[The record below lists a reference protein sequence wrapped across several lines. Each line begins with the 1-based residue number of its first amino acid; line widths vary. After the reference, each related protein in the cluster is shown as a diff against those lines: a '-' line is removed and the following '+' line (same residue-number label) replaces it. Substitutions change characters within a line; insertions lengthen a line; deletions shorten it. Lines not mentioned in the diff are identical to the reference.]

1 MARWNVASRP
11 GWADL
16 TTSVAV
22 AFAFSAVC
30 LAQQV
35 SGIPQWQIA
44 AGGTRTFEVAS
55 VKPGTEPKPPNFPLT
70 PDNSYPVTGG
80 RISGALQLTV
90 YIQFAYKLRLTP
102 AQVERMIA
110 HLPRWVGDEF
120 FEIEAKGD
128 PNATRDQMRL
138 MMQSLLAERFG
149 LQVHFEN
156 HEEPVLDLELVRAG
170 KPGSGIQVH
179 PENGSCDSPEAF
191 PASCSAFQVRLRSDG
206 TRDLGGGNVTMADLA
221 EVLPIVDRTL
231 GQVVVDRT
239 GLRGHF
245 DVLANWMP
253 EPDPPTE
260 PAGPTFRQALNDQ
273 LGMKLRSGRGSVRTL
288 VVDHVVRPE
297 EN

>member
-1 MARWNVASRP
+1 MARWKVASRP
-11 GWADL
+11 QWADL
-16 TTSVAV
+16 TTRVAV
-22 AFAFSAVC
+22 AIAFSALC
-30 LAQQV
+30 PAQEV
-35 SGIPQWQIA
+35 SDIPQWQIL

-55 VKPGTEPKPPNFPLT
+55 VKPATEPKPPNFPLT

-80 RISGALQLTV
+80 RLSGALQLTV

-102 AQVERMIA
+102 VQVERMIA
-110 HLPRWVGDEF
+110 HLPRWVGDES

-128 PNATRDQMRL
+128 PNATKDQIRL
-138 MMQSLLAERFG
+138 MMQSLLAKRFG

-156 HEEPVLDLELVRAG
+156 HEEPVLELELVKAG

-179 PENGSCDSPEAF
+179 PANGSCDSPEAF
-191 PASCSAFQVRLRSDG
+191 PALCSAFQVRLRKDG
-206 TRDLGGGNVTMADLA
+206 TRDLGGRNVTMPDLA

-245 DVLANWMP
+245 DVLVNWMP
-253 EPDPPTE
+253 ESDPPIE
-260 PAGPTFRQALNDQ
+260 PVGPTFRQALNDQ
-273 LGMKLRSGRGSVRTL
+273 LGMKLRSGRDSVRTL
-288 VVDHVVRPE
+288 VIDHVVRPD